1 MAKKRIMVVDDAAM
15 MRVVINN
22 MLRNDANVQI
32 VGHASNGK
40 EALEKLPQLQPDLIL
55 LDIEMPE
62 MDGLEFLRHARLK
75 SRAKVV
81 ILSSVTPTGSTKA
94 VQARAL
100 GADAV
105 VSKPSGAIS
114 YDLEAKQGSQL
125 IQTIYQL
132 LRITDGSN

>member
-1 MAKKRIMVVDDAAM
+1 MAKKKIMIVDDATM
-15 MRVVINN
+15 MRIIISNI
-22 MLRNDANVQI
+22 LRSDPHIQV
-32 VGHASNGK
+32 VGHATNGK

-81 ILSSVTPTGSTKA
+81 VLSSVTPTGSSKA

-105 VSKPSGAIS
+105 ISKPSGAIS
-114 YDLEAKQGSQL
+114 YDMEEKQGSQL
-125 IQTIYQL
+125 VQTIYQVL
-132 LRITDGSN
+132 NVTNGSN